1 MYTRRNSIE
10 SSGQHWLVLLAALL
24 TTWMAWGPMG
34 VEVQSLGAA
43 SAVGLLLLNAVAVT
57 LLATRAVRKGQSLND
72 TMGWESVTT
81 YASLLL
87 VALLIAIDRGP
98 GGANPL
104 RRVPVGAVPGDVG
117 RARVHRPRPCS
128 ARR

>member
-24 TTWMAWGPMG
+24 TTWMAWGPSG
-34 VEVQSLGAA
+34 RRDAEPGAA
-43 SAVGLLLLNAVAVT
+43 SAIGLLLLNAVAVT

-81 YASLLL
+81 YASLL
-87 VALLIAIDRGP
+87 A
-98 GGANPL
+98 GG
-104 RRVPVGAVPGDVG
+104 R
-117 RARVHRPRPCS
+117 CS
-128 ARR
+128 SP